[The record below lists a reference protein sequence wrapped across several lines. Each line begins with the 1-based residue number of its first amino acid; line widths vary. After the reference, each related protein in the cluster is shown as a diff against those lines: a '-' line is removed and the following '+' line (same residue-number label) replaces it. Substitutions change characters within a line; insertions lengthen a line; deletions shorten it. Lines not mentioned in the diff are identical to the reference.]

1 MNIYTI
7 QYPLLPSGTVYL
19 FTTDKDIDYEVRFAR
34 RKNNLLHVTIAFGVL
49 NDEYDGEEYVITNK
63 GDVYRV
69 MLTIVEIVK
78 HYMVQ
83 HPNVRIYEFTGV
95 PVPGESEKEE
105 TKRLKLYI
113 RYLPQ
118 IFPINSWEFI
128 PDGNHMIVKRKRN

>member
-1 MNIYTI
+1 MKPYDIK
-7 QYPLLPSGTVYL
+7 YPLLPSGTIYNFDTEAEVE
-19 FTTDKDIDYEVRFAR
+19 YEVRFAR
-34 RKNNLLHVTIAFGVL
+34 RKDNLLHVTIAFGVL

-69 MLTIVEIVK
+69 MTTIVEIVK
-78 HYMVQ
+78 HYMKQ

-118 IFPINSWEFI
+118 IFNTNIWTFI
-128 PDGNHMIVKRKRN
+128 PDGNHMIVQRKRS